1 MTDQD
6 LTTDADRLG
15 RAVHLRRVELGLK
28 RPELAKRAELSYPY
42 VSEIEN
48 GLKTP
53 STKALRQLA
62 AALDLSPA
70 ELIGRADR
78 LGDPAGMEAGSVL
91 AEHTPTERVGPGAGV
106 PPTSASGRAE
116 VGSTRLTWSRQLE
129 NDEGD
134 DRKTQI
140 LITAVVRAEL
150 AAWART
156 ELPALVRTALEQ
168 ALRERGK

>member
-1 MTDQD
+1 MADQD

-70 ELIGRADR
+70 ELIERADR
-78 LGDPAGMEAGSVL
+78 LGDPAGMEASSVL
-91 AEHTPTERVGPGAGV
+91 AEHTPTERIGLGV
-106 PPTSASGRAE
+106 PRPPESATGRAE
-116 VGSTRLTWSRQLE
+116 AGAIRPMWSRQLE
-129 NDEGD
+129 SEQVD

-140 LITAVVRAEL
+140 LIAAVVRAEL

-156 ELPALVRTALEQ
+156 ELPILVRTALEQ
-168 ALRERGK
+168 ALSERGK

>member
-1 MTDQD
+1 MADQD

-70 ELIGRADR
+70 ELIERADR
-78 LGDPAGMEAGSVL
+78 LGDPAGADAASVL
-91 AEHTPTERVGPGAGV
+91 STHTPTNRVTLETSVLPE
-106 PPTSASGRAE
+106 SASG
-116 VGSTRLTWSRQLE
+116 
-129 NDEGD
+129 
-134 DRKTQI
+134 
-140 LITAVVRAEL
+140 
-150 AAWART
+150 
-156 ELPALVRTALEQ
+156 
-168 ALRERGK
+168 